1 MQHLCFDRSTS
12 RNHRKKKTNQPSCS
26 TTSTECCASLTDIK
40 QQRSISPMSPARAS
54 FRIMHLLWVSIWVF
68 IIFHPHL
75 SVSLFPDHSKYI
87 LHSPPHI
94 INSIPPARVHSI
106 SALYLHHTSFLATS
120 LVAQMVKRPPET
132 WDTRVRYLGREDT
145 LEKEMATHSST
156 LAWKIPWTEEP
167 GRLQSTELQ
176 RVGHT

>member
-12 RNHRKKKTNQPSCS
+12 RNQKKQKKPTSCS
-26 TTSTECCASLTDIK
+26 TTSTERCASLTDIK
-40 QQRSISPMSPARAS
+40 QQRSISPMSPARAF
-54 FRIMHLLWVSIWVF
+54 FRIVHLLWVSIWVF
-68 IIFHPHL
+68 IIFQPHL
-75 SVSLFPDHSKYI
+75 SVSSFPDHCKYF

-106 SALYLHHTSFLATS
+106 SALYLHHTSFLPTS
-120 LVAQMVKRPPET
+120 LVAQMVKCLPET
-132 WDTRVRYLGREDT
+132 WETRVRYLHREDT

-176 RVGHT
+176 RVGHN